1 MKTKLSTLFL
11 IVGLANVVVTAQKN
25 VLFVG
30 VDGDVSGSPD
40 FYLIDELF
48 YAAPDYTI
56 TFLSGPDFAADDS
69 YKEASGYSGYDA
81 VFFSESAASGDLIPY
96 KDAGF
101 PIPAVC
107 TEGYAPRTD
116 KWALITNDETQ
127 HDQINSDELEGD
139 NATITITDN
148 THYITSV
155 FGAGYELDWTTDTE
169 RGSGL
174 AGCGFKLKE
183 NIPDAVPLGSYSLSY
198 MADFPSL
205 WAIPDGSRLQSDT
218 TISLPRMAFIGTYIT
233 TLGEY
238 ATEDINT
245 VFVRSLQWVMD
256 DLDNTAVP
264 SVTTSSIQVVPFP
277 NPARDEV
284 SFLMNLDKA
293 SEVGLTLYDLTGRIV
308 QSMPATRFGVGENTL
323 EVDLSTLERAMYLY
337 RIDINGVTTE
347 GKLVVAE

>member
-1 MKTKLSTLFL
+1 MSLLS
-11 IVGLANVVVTAQKN
+11 VVAFSQKN

-30 VDGDVSGSPD
+30 VDGEVSGSPD

-48 YAAPDYTI
+48 YVVPDYTV
-56 TFLSGPDFAADDS
+56 TFVSGTDFAADAS
-69 YKEASGYSGYDA
+69 YQEAAGYSGYDA
-81 VFFSESAASGDLIPY
+81 VFFSESAASGDLIPF

-155 FGAGYELDWTTDTE
+155 FSPGYELDWTTDTE

-174 AGCGFKLKE
+174 AGCGFKLNE

-198 MADFPSL
+198 MADYPCL
-205 WAIPDGSRLQSDT
+205 WAIPDGSRLSSDT
-218 TISLPRMAFIGTYIT
+218 TISLPRMVFIGTYIT

-245 VFVRSLQWVMD
+245 VFVRSLKWVMD
-256 DLDNTAVP
+256 DIESTSVHSIFSRECLAVP
-264 SVTTSSIQVVPFP
+264 YP

-284 SFLMNLDKA
+284 AFRFNLHEA
-293 SEVGLTLYDLTGRIV
+293 SEVVVSLYDLTGRMV
-308 QSMPATRFGVGENTL
+308 HRTPSTRLGTGNQYL
-323 EVDLSTLERAMYLY
+323 EINLSGLGSAIFLY
-337 RIDINGVTTE
+337 RIDINGVTTD